1 GAHATVV
8 HLSPKSCPCAVYRCH
23 QHKRPTLLKR
33 KRVVSEDE
41 NEEVPSKRVSI
52 VPEEPDSLSDDILG
66 LFDLDTENSEN
77 KPHPHYRKKLAQEN
91 EIDETWIMA
100 NETIDIESNEPPS
113 GGVSSELDSEGDIIR
128 ATPVHPSWSQFR
140 GMSCVLTPSTD
151 RVSPLPVPKVANPT
165 EVWELMCRKDEIST
179 HERDEDVF
187 SKHPGLQPRMRAI
200 LLDWLIEVCEV
211 YKMHRETYHLAIDFI
226 DRYCHTKK
234 ISHFETVMV
243 SSSKICMRRGVTC
256 LFIAAKVEEI
266 YPPKIHEFAFVTD
279 GACTEAEI
287 LDMELVILKALN
299 WNLSPVTVNNWLN
312 MYMQL
317 CCDNRKK
324 SSIQAWLSSA
334 QSTAGRPSACL
345 DEESLKFPYSWCWQ
359 HLCTLSH
366 LQQGVR
372 TLCFRSD
379 VVFLF
384 CSFFWLHR
392 PPPWAL
398 KHMNIENRSLRA
410 WLGRHSKVLLSGCL
424 HLQVLVREEGQSM
437 VLASSIPHIV
447 LDDSHNIQTHIV
459 DLQMLLRAVVKLQS
473 LHGHQSAAPLDTTFI
488 QRKNS
493 YQEHKKTPSSTTTF
507 VSLGQFTAEM
517 DIIWYAMIALRK
529 RKCYRVPI
537 STSRFNPSRLLLL
550 GNTTKQQALEELRD
564 QIEHAINDVLLA
576 TFQMVCHFVRRLV
589 GSEFLYNT

>member
-1 GAHATVV
+1 
-8 HLSPKSCPCAVYRCH
+8 
-23 QHKRPTLLKR
+23 
-33 KRVVSEDE
+33 
-41 NEEVPSKRVSI
+41 
-52 VPEEPDSLSDDILG
+52 
-66 LFDLDTENSEN
+66 
-77 KPHPHYRKKLAQEN
+77 
-91 EIDETWIMA
+91 TWIMA

-151 RVSPLPVPKVANPT
+151 RVSPLPVLRWANPT

-226 DRYCHTKK
+226 DRYLSHKK
-234 ISHFETVMV
+234 NVPKQHLQLI
-243 SSSKICMRRGVTC
+243 GVTC

-324 SSIQAWLSSA
+324 ARSNEPDVSFLFPQYSGLAFVRTSQLA
-334 QSTAGRPSACL
+334 DLCML
-345 DEESLKFPYSWCWQ
+345 DEESLKFPYSVLAASALYHTCSREFA
-359 HLCTLSH
+359 LYVSG
-366 LQQGVR
+366 LQWGDIAKCVEWMSA
-372 TLCFRSD
+372 FAS
-379 VVFLF
+379 V
-384 CSFFWLHR
+384 
-392 PPPWAL
+392 
-398 KHMNIENRSLRA
+398 
-410 WLGRHSKVLLSGCL
+410 
-424 HLQVLVREEGQSM
+424 VREEGQSM
-437 VLASSIPHIV
+437 VLASVRQGSVTTDSSSSSGLIKSIPHIV

-459 DLQMLLRAVVKLQS
+459 DLQMLDKAKARLSETATCSETPESPR
-473 LHGHQSAAPLDTTFI
+473 HQSAAPLTPPSSSGK
-488 QRKNS
+488 QLS
-493 YQEHKKTPSSTTTF
+493 EHKKTPSSMTTF
-507 VSLGQFTAEM
+507 
-517 DIIWYAMIALRK
+517 
-529 RKCYRVPI
+529 
-537 STSRFNPSRLLLL
+537 
-550 GNTTKQQALEELRD
+550 
-564 QIEHAINDVLLA
+564 
-576 TFQMVCHFVRRLV
+576 
-589 GSEFLYNT
+589 